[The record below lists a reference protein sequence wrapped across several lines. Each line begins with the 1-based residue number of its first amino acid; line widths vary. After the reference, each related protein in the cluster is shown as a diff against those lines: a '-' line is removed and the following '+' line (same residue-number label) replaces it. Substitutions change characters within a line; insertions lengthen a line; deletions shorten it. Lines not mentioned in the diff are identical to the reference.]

1 MDKLLVICDLF
12 GCTLDDLVMGDV
24 SRAQADRTADDEA
37 AAAVSS
43 GAAMR
48 DAAETADAT
57 AAADGASST
66 ILGTAPLMTPA
77 VAPAQDMTG
86 YDEHCRRF
94 SLMIP
99 AGVAAIIWGVA
110 AGLMFDEDNSI
121 LGINPTNSFLTFLC
135 VVIGVIVGLA
145 FIIPAGM
152 AHAEFQRRHPFIEDF
167 YVDEDH
173 ARATRRTAVGITVGI
188 GLILMGVATMLWFDE
203 VQGISDGW
211 PVSLLLVLIGAGVG
225 IIVHVGMRKGLMDI
239 ADYNKDAEKER
250 RERAGEED
258 FHDRLIGTVCGV
270 IMLIATIVGLVLLFT
285 GKPVNEMDDA
295 GGWQTGQGLFWLAW
309 PIGGMLCGIA
319 TLIIDLFRK
328 DK

>member
-24 SRAQADRTADDEA
+24 SRARPDKTDKTTAGATATSVSSDATMRDVAEETDVTADD
-37 AAAVSS
+37 
-43 GAAMR
+43 
-48 DAAETADAT
+48 
-57 AAADGASST
+57 GASVP
-66 ILGTAPLMTPA
+66 ILGAVPLTTAVA
-77 VAPAQDMTG
+77 APAQDMTG

-99 AGVAAIIWGVA
+99 AGVASIIWGVA
-110 AGLMFDEDNSI
+110 VGLLFDEDNSI
-121 LGINPTNSFLTFLC
+121 LGANPANSFLTFLFI
-135 VVIGVIVGLA
+135 VIGVIAGLA

-167 YVDEDH
+167 YTDDDH
-173 ARATRRTAVGITVGI
+173 ARATRRTAVGITIGI
-188 GLILMGVATMLWFDE
+188 GLILMGVAVKLWFDE

-211 PVSLLLVLIGAGVG
+211 PVSLLLALIGAGVG
-225 IIVHVGMRKGLMDI
+225 IIVHVGIRKGLMDI

-250 RERAGEED
+250 RAREGKED
-258 FHDRLIGTVCGV
+258 FPDRLIGTVCGV
-270 IMLIATIVGLVLLFT
+270 IMLIATIIGLVLLFT
-285 GKPVNEMDDA
+285 GKPVDDTDQ
-295 GGWQTGQGLFWLAW
+295 GWQTGQGLFWLAW

-319 TLIIDLFRK
+319 ALIIDLFRK